1 MLTPQV
7 IFIDDFLCFP
17 IYVPKKSVVQ
27 IVNNSQV
34 PFWKVIYHADG
45 KHAHIIDD
53 TVNDSNVSYK
63 LSNTPFS

>member
-7 IFIDDFLCFP
+7 IFNDNFC
-17 IYVPKKSVVQ
+17 VPKKSVVQ

-53 TVNDSNVSYK
+53 TVNDSNVFYK
-63 LSNTPFS
+63 LSNTHFS

>member
-7 IFIDDFLCFP
+7 IFNDNFC
-17 IYVPKKSVVQ
+17 VPKNSVVQ

-34 PFWKVIYHADG
+34 PFWKVINHADG

-53 TVNDSNVSYK
+53 TVNDSNVFYK
-63 LSNTPFS
+63 LSNTHFS